1 MGFFLRPKDTNLDK
15 TNNHINA
22 EAIGV
27 VSDYEDEYTSGAGV
41 AVHKRRHPSQATE
54 PKPGAPLPGG
64 SWRGSV
70 SRTVPSGFGRGTRAG
85 KTGRR

>member
-15 TNNHINA
+15 TNKHINA

-27 VSDYEDEYTSGAGV
+27 VSDYEAEYTGSDSV
-41 AVHKRRHPSQATE
+41 AEHRRRHPSEASE
-54 PKPGAPLPGG
+54 AAPSAPSGGRVGA
-64 SWRGSV
+64 V

-85 KTGRR
+85 KSGRRS